1 MTQIK
6 AHLLGAQAC
15 ISAAIDNLDEAEPR
29 KGTIAALQE
38 RALSY
43 RRAAEHANQATAEM
57 REQLLRSQVGNER
70 LREEAGEH
78 IACIA
83 QLREWNYAQAETIN
97 KLRGRSEQRT
107 PEEIKT
113 YVREAQDAINKI
125 VSKWESK

>member
-15 ISAAIDNLDEAEPR
+15 IRAAIDNLDEAEPR

-57 REQLLRSQVGNER
+57 REQLLRSQVGNKR
-70 LREEAGEH
+70 LREEALDLRAKLEEVFEQNRVQSNT
-78 IACIA
+78 IASLKTT
-83 QLREWNYAQAETIN
+83 QPTNDYNLRTVY
-97 KLRGRSEQRT
+97 
-107 PEEIKT
+107 
-113 YVREAQDAINKI
+113 EALGQIL
-125 VSKWESK
+125 SKRESK